1 MNVEDFCRKFG
12 MPVPTEPTT
21 HDAGLALHR
30 LGLMY
35 EELIEY
41 ELALDLALT
50 ATTPAE
56 LDRHFEDMIDALGD
70 LIYAAAGTAIIHGF
84 DIKAALA
91 EIHRANME
99 KERGIGK
106 RGHACDVIKP
116 PGWKPP
122 KHDLR
127 RSSRAVGDLFEEPEQ
142 LTLPGLSL
150 R

>member
-12 MPVPTEPTT
+12 MPTPTEPTT
-21 HDAGLALHR
+21 HDVGLALHR

-41 ELALDLALT
+41 ETALYLALS
-50 ATTPAE
+50 ATTPEE
-56 LDRHFEDMIDALGD
+56 LDQHFEDMLDALGD

-84 DIKAALA
+84 DIRAALR
-91 EIHRANME
+91 EIHRANMD
-99 KERGIGK
+99 KIAGVGK

-122 KHDLR
+122 RHQLR
-127 RSSRAVGDLFEEPEQ
+127 KTKPTGMGDLFEGEQ
-142 LTLPGLSL
+142 MTLPGL
-150 R
+150 

>member
-12 MPVPTEPTT
+12 MPTPAEPTI
-21 HDAGLALHR
+21 HDVGLAQFR

-50 ATTPAE
+50 ATTPSE
-56 LDRHFEDMIDALGD
+56 LDSHFEDMLDALGD

-84 DIKAALA
+84 DIRAALR
-91 EIHRANME
+91 EIHRANMD
-99 KERGIGK
+99 KEVGIGK

-122 KHDLR
+122 KHNIR
-127 RSSRAVGDLFEEPEQ
+127 KRTTIAGDLFEEPEQ
-142 LTLPGLSL
+142 LKLPGL
-150 R
+150 